1 MRPRS
6 VAIIGISSKAGSAG
20 QTVLENLKVNNFSG
34 DLHLVG
40 RAAEIDGR
48 PVRQSV
54 DEIPEGVDLAIF
66 TLPAAGVKDALA
78 GCVRRKV
85 KAAVV
90 FSSGFA
96 EVSEDMRPAQD
107 ELSAMARTGD
117 VALLGPNCLGYT
129 NYVDGFT
136 AGFAH
141 AAVVPRVAS
150 ERDPALAVISQS
162 GGVLGDLR
170 PALESRGPPASHTDP
185 PRNQARPRLVGFLHH
200 LTHEPA

>member
-1 MRPRS
+1 MTFPKALILRS
-6 VAIIGISSKAGSAG
+6 S
-20 QTVLENLKVNNFSG
+20 
-34 DLHLVG
+34 
-40 RAAEIDGR
+40 R
-48 PVRQSV
+48 
-54 DEIPEGVDLAIF
+54 
-66 TLPAAGVKDALA
+66 LPAAGVKEALA

-85 KAAVV
+85 RAAVV

-96 EVSEDMRPAQD
+96 EVSEDMRPAQE
-107 ELSAMARTGD
+107 ELSEMARAGD

-162 GGVLGDLR
+162 GGFMGHLRQAFDGRDL
-170 PALESRGPPASHTDP
+170 PTSYTISPGNEAGLDIVDFVDFLTEDAPPASS
-185 PRNQARPRLVGFLHH
+185 
-200 LTHEPA
+200 